1 MSWKGELVTQEEP
14 GWKAVG
20 QRNLGEAEG
29 TAGILPFPSSRM
41 ECWVSFAGVQHPC
54 RQPFSPSQLG
64 GASLPEGAPLHQLLS
79 ERPSATVPF
88 TTSFPARLPD
98 YCVIHRPTACISPAL
113 APHTGTS
120 LGATPEISYHNAI
133 FFLLLLFSHPVIAGS
148 LQPHGL
154 QHSRPPCPSP
164 SPRVCPSP
172 RSLHQWCHPAISSSD
187 TLFSFCPQPFPAS
200 ETGKEQMT
208 F

>member
-1 MSWKGELVTQEEP
+1 MVREIWEKQKEQQVSSPFLHP
-14 GWKAVG
+14 GWS
-20 QRNLGEAEG
+20 AELALQG
-29 TAGILPFPSSRM
+29 CSIPADSL
-41 ECWVSFAGVQHPC
+41 
-54 RQPFSPSQLG
+54 SPHHNW
-64 GASLPEGAPLHQLLS
+64 EGPLFQKGLLYLHQLLS
-79 ERPSATVPF
+79 ERPSATVPS
-88 TTSFPARLPD
+88 TTSFPARLSD
-98 YCVIHRPTACISPAL
+98 CCVIHRPTACISPAL

-172 RSLHQWCHPAISSSD
+172 RSLHQ
-187 TLFSFCPQPFPAS
+187 
-200 ETGKEQMT
+200 
-208 F
+208 